1 MSIRSGNLEGE
12 DLKNVIHTEQ
22 INNDDPERNPEPI
35 FEDGMIPHAG
45 QAIRSNCQCLKND
58 TKKNKI
64 HPKLD
69 KIEISMLI
77 SSKT

>member
-12 DLKNVIHTEQ
+12 DLKNVIPTEQ

-45 QAIRSNCQCLKND
+45 QAIRSNRKRRRSVGSISHVRNSGASH
-58 TKKNKI
+58 KKTGVSQR
-64 HPKLD
+64 D
-69 KIEISMLI
+69 G
-77 SSKT
+77 